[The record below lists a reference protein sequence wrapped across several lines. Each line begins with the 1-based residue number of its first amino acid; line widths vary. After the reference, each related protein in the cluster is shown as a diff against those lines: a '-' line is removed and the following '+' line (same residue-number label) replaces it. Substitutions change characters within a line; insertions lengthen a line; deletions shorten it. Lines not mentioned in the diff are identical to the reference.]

1 VCVCLCACACACEWR
16 RCALPLVWASCAPA
30 AGAGGGVVAAR
41 VFALPAAPVSPTPP
55 CFVRPAWL
63 ALGQSV
69 CVYYFFL
76 GFFLSVLLAP
86 PLFWGLHGGT
96 GCQVGCVCARQR
108 HAGKRN
114 IAERR

>member
-1 VCVCLCACACACEWR
+1 MCVCVCACACEWR

-69 CVYYFFL
+69 CVYYFFR
-76 GFFLSVLLAP
+76 FFFSLSCLHP
-86 PLFWGLHGGT
+86 PCFGGSMVALVARWG
-96 GCQVGCVCARQR
+96 VCV
-108 HAGKRN
+108 HASAMLEKE
-114 IAERR
+114 I